1 MGIFDFFKNRRNRVK
16 KGDIMKT
23 TDGFLRGN
31 PDNTKER
38 RVVVFDKRKDDGALA
53 VSKIHKKR
61 GQNPNNYIQNLD
73 LQPNKH
79 SSLTETSVIEKRVV
93 FGLKDKNNN
102 YTPIF
107 IRDLQKTND
116 KLNFVERYKHKKG
129 AGGDT
134 RQHKRTLKNTTK
146 RWKKHFRT

>member
-23 TDGFLRGN
+23 TDGFFAN
-31 PDNTKER
+31 DNTNTKQR
-38 RVVVFDKRKDDGALA
+38 PVVVHNVRKDDGALA
-53 VSKIHKKR
+53 ISKIHSKK
-61 GQNPNNYIQNLD
+61 GQKPTHYIQNLD

-79 SSLTETSVIEKRVV
+79 SSLTEPSVIEKRVI
-93 FGLKDKNNN
+93 FGVKNKNNN

-107 IRDLQKTND
+107 IRDLQRTND
-116 KLNFVERYKHKKG
+116 KLNCIERYKHKKG

-134 RQHKRTLKNTTK
+134 KQHKKTLKNTTK
-146 RWKKHFRT
+146 KWKKHFKT